1 MLMTKMSLVGPT
13 VEKLPF
19 GSNPTAPLTHCN
31 CRTLDD
37 DNVGVNKYFSEIFW
51 KILFYW
57 NTMKKDMIVIIM
69 VLGLHKKLSHC

>member
-1 MLMTKMSLVGPT
+1 MTRIFLVGST

-37 DNVGVNKYFSEIFW
+37 DNHHYVNADY
-51 KILFYW
+51 
-57 NTMKKDMIVIIM
+57 KDDDS
-69 VLGLHKKLSHC
+69 GCE